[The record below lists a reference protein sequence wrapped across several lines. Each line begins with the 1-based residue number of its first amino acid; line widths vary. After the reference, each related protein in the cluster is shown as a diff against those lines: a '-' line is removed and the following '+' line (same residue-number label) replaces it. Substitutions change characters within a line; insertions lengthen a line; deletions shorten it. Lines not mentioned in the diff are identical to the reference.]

1 MHRATSTG
9 THGLLLADQSHMIM
23 QLFRT
28 PPPARFTVQD
38 SHAHALQVEF
48 VTERLKPLFV
58 EGYKRLSPESRRM
71 RFFGQVSELSSK
83 QLDFLATPDGQMHLA
98 YAAGELHGDTLMGV
112 GVGRCIRL
120 DADSKIAEVALT
132 VVDDYQG
139 RGVGQILHAALHRH
153 AAAVDIRQFIY
164 DVKADNTRFSEYLE
178 ALGAE
183 IVSRDHDITRLRLP
197 VFTAA
202 KQVAGDN
209 PSAQRFATVLADIYQ
224 R

>member
-1 MHRATSTG
+1 
-9 THGLLLADQSHMIM
+9 MIM
-23 QLFRT
+23 QWFRT
-28 PPPARFTVQD
+28 PPPARFAVQV
-38 SHAHALQVEF
+38 ANARMLQVEF
-48 VTERLKPLFV
+48 VTERLRPLFI

-83 QLDFLATPDGQMHLA
+83 QLDFLAAPDGQMHLA
-98 YAAGELHGDTLMGV
+98 YAAGELVGDALSGV

-132 VVDDYQG
+132 VVDDCQG

-164 DVKADNTRFSEYLE
+164 DVKADNTRFSEHLE

-183 IVSRDHDITRLRLP
+183 IVSRDRDITRLRMP

-202 KQVAGDN
+202 KQLRADI
-209 PSAQRFATVLADIYQ
+209 PRAARFAAVLADIYD